1 MTIDFALLILDKET
15 SAPILCNTVS
25 LILRSLHDG
34 LALMMCN
41 TVSTV
46 PRSPPITVDRHCTWT
61 DPSRGKVEDEESVSK
76 AEWGR
81 DSSMGRAGS
90 RMHLRNFVAVVRLYC
105 AMIAAGVRRQGVAM
119 SP

>member
-1 MTIDFALLILDKET
+1 
-15 SAPILCNTVS
+15 
-25 LILRSLHDG
+25 
-34 LALMMCN
+34 
-41 TVSTV
+41 
-46 PRSPPITVDRHCTWT
+46 
-61 DPSRGKVEDEESVSK
+61 VEDEESVSK

-90 RMHLRNFVAVVRLYC
+90 RMHLRNFVAVARLYC